1 MALDKRIITQNAEKV
16 MRYMKSG
23 YLYTLNKLQ
32 EITDF
37 GATELCLALLLL
49 IQQNKIEQLQDE
61 EGYYII
67 ALTL

>member
-61 EGYYII
+61 EGGIRY
-67 ALTL
+67 ALC

>member
-61 EGYYII
+61 EGGIRY
-67 ALTL
+67 ARC

>member
-1 MALDKRIITQNAEKV
+1 
-16 MRYMKSG
+16 MKSG

-61 EGYYII
+61 EGGIRY
-67 ALTL
+67 ALC